1 MLRPLSDTGALTL
14 RIVISSIRATV
25 ESQLRRQLA
34 PRIDAFAVRR
44 FRTLARRGELGRDP
58 RTVDAATAYAFAQMA
73 KRVAPDAIAGLAQPV
88 LTVFQ
93 LLADAQLAEGDLPA
107 LERAIVD
114 NFHRLYYSR
123 SERTWKRTYWR
134 GVNVW
139 KNPLDLWL
147 YQEILHDVAPD
158 VIVEAGTKF
167 GGSAY
172 FLANMCDLMGR
183 GQIVTIDV
191 TEQPNRPQHD
201 RITYLTGSSTDPA
214 VIDEVDRIIDGKRI
228 IVLLDSDHSARH
240 VLAELRAW
248 HDRVPVGSYVIVED
262 TNVHGHPVF
271 PSHAPGPMEAVDSF
285 LAENDQF
292 VIDESMHKFFM
303 TFNPRG
309 FLKRIA

>member
-1 MLRPLSDTGALTL
+1 
-14 RIVISSIRATV
+14 V
-25 ESQLRRQLA
+25 
-34 PRIDAFAVRR
+34 DAFAVRR

-58 RTVDAATAYAFAQMA
+58 RAVDAATTYAFAQLA
-73 KRVAPDAIAGLAQPV
+73 KRVAPDADADLAPSV

-93 LLADAQLAEGDLPA
+93 RLADAHLAKGDLPA
-107 LERAIVD
+107 AERAIVD
-114 NFHRLYYSR
+114 NFHRLYYNR
-123 SERTWKRTYWR
+123 SARTWKRTYWR

-183 GQIVTIDV
+183 GQILTIDV

-214 VIDEVDRIIDGKRI
+214 VIAEVDRIIDGRRI

-248 HDRVPVGSYVIVED
+248 HHRVPVGSYVIVED

-271 PSHAPGPMEAVDSF
+271 PNHGPGPMEAVDAF

>member
-1 MLRPLSDTGALTL
+1 
-14 RIVISSIRATV
+14 V
-25 ESQLRRQLA
+25 
-34 PRIDAFAVRR
+34 DAFAVRR
-44 FRTLARRGELGRDP
+44 FRTLARRGEHGRDP
-58 RTVDAATAYAFAQMA
+58 RTVDAATAYAFAQLA
-73 KRVAPDAIAGLAQPV
+73 KRAAPAAVAGLAPPV
-88 LTVFQ
+88 LTVFD
-93 LLADAQLAEGDLPA
+93 LLADATLAKGDLPA
-107 LERAIVD
+107 VERAIVD
-114 NFHRLYYSR
+114 NFHRLYYGR
-123 SERTWKRTYWR
+123 SERTWKQTYWR
-134 GVNVW
+134 GVKVL

-191 TEQPNRPQHD
+191 TEQPNRPQHE

-214 VIDEVDRIIDGKRI
+214 VIDEVDRIIDGRRV

-262 TNVHGHPVF
+262 TNVHGHPVY
-271 PSHAPGPMEAVDSF
+271 PSHGPGPMEAVDSF